1 MLDGAWMWESD
12 PGSGTPEAPEHV
24 CEKVQRERLFFSTIE
39 FCRAYGNHWKDMKQ
53 QYHLVWDD
61 ANYTTSQELQTGFL
75 NFDWIRRQA
84 VRHIRAV
91 DYCLCK
97 RSHIHGKLR
106 TMLPEDAVMEAEV
119 DGEEPNEKIHRPILN
134 SHCFGDDEDD
144 DGDEDDVDHS
154 QMDSVPFDLDYDDY
168 GSAPIKNGRAPR
180 REPGVWTVNRDG
192 VWILDECWSR
202 WKDMGYRL
210 HPTFFSTINPKVPVH
225 DTLLPC
231 PTPRTTPYCH
241 SQTWQEPTVLHLSGQ
256 EMLDEAGPRR
266 DSTESQRV
274 LVKGVEREPGAT
286 DNATKLIGLDLEKD
300 AISLPEED
308 IDISTDLD
316 SIIWVT
322 PALDFRMNFL
332 LLHLTP
338 SNLGSAAF
346 ATNNFVYVNLVHPPT
361 DLEEL
366 ETPKNRTRSNV
377 PLSRIPHIE
386 LGHVGE
392 AAKRINLYA
401 FFPRMIGKHTKSN
414 RYSTLLPSPLQSLWF
429 DTVIQACQKTFNTAG
444 FSEYIPTGLDEVRNR
459 AGSNRKETMP
469 LANSA
474 VVQTLIKELVFSIQN
489 DSYLLSQFGSF
500 FTVADGRGMKMA
512 TKQCIPEVVQPGE
525 SSTVFGLVKEQ
536 FNDLDWDQMLDQ
548 SKGTL
553 YLDLGISF
561 HSNSNKSLVGL
572 WRLEKLQESFSEMGT
587 KKGCIHHFNTF
598 AFYGGM
604 KAEMKARSKTELHLV
619 SRLSYCLA
627 FELVR
632 RPGTKDYLC
641 PDKDIVDNSERFH
654 HACRSWLSLF
664 EGAVGRSFG
673 VREEIR
679 GIGSTI
685 INLLPFAPLKVN
697 LSTRPISHLML
708 ITIRR
713 EITSNQ
719 IQFYGLIP
727 LHFSI
732 LLHVVFQ
739 LSVSFISEHIP
750 NSTQI
755 TDCRHLST
763 ATLCDM

>member
-1 MLDGAWMWESD
+1 MLDGAWAWED
-12 PGSGTPEAPEHV
+12 LGFGVPEAPEHV

-39 FCRAYGNHWKDMKQ
+39 FCRAHGDHWKNMNQ
-53 QYHLVWDD
+53 QYSLIWDA
-61 ANYTTSQELQTGFL
+61 ANYTTAQELQTGFL
-75 NFDWIRRQA
+75 NFDWVRRQA
-84 VRHIRAV
+84 LRHIRAV

-97 RSHIHGKLR
+97 RSHIHGNFR
-106 TMLPEDAVMEAEV
+106 TMLANIGSSADMEVEME
-119 DGEEPNEKIHRPILN
+119 GEEPDEQIHPPTLN
-134 SHCFGDDEDD
+134 SHCFGHDEDDEDD
-144 DGDEDDVDHS
+144 DGDHS
-154 QMDSVPFDLDYDDY
+154 QMDSVAFDLDYDDY
-168 GSAPIKNGRAPR
+168 GSAPIKNSRAPR

-192 VWILDECWSR
+192 VWILDECWSH

-210 HPTFFSTINPKVPVH
+210 HPTFFTTIHSDVPIH
-225 DTLLPC
+225 DTLLPS
-231 PTPRTTPYCH
+231 PTPRTMPYCH
-241 SQTWQEPTVLHLSGQ
+241 SETWQEPTVLHLSGQ

-274 LVKGVEREPGAT
+274 FVKGIERAPGAT

-300 AISLPEED
+300 AIPLPEED
-308 IDISTDLD
+308 VNISTDLD
-316 SIIWVT
+316 SIIWVA
-322 PALDFRMNFL
+322 PALHFQTNFL

-338 SNLGSAAF
+338 SNLGGPAF
-346 ATNNFVYVNLVHPPT
+346 QTNNFVYVNLLHPPI

-366 ETPKNRTRSNV
+366 ETPRNRARSNV

-392 AAKRINLYA
+392 AAKRINVYA

-429 DTVIQACQKTFNTAG
+429 DTIIQACQKTFITAG
-444 FSEYIPTGLDEVRNR
+444 FSEYIPTGLDEVRNH
-459 AGSNRKETMP
+459 AGGNRKETMP
-469 LANSA
+469 LANPT
-474 VVQTLIKELVFSIQN
+474 VVQTVIKELILSIQN
-489 DSYLLSQFGSF
+489 DTYLLSQFGSF
-500 FTVADGRGMKMA
+500 FIVADGRGMKMA
-512 TKQCIPEVVQPGE
+512 TKQCIPKIAQPGE
-525 SSTVFGLVKEQ
+525 SSTMFGLIKEQ
-536 FNDLDWDQMLDQ
+536 FSDLDWDQMLDQ

-561 HSNSNKSLVGL
+561 HSDSTKPLVGL

-632 RPGTKDYLC
+632 CPGTKDYLC

-654 HACRSWLSLF
+654 KACRSWLSLF
-664 EGAVGRSFG
+664 EGAVSRSFG

-685 INLLPFAPLKVN
+685 INLLPFASLKVN
-697 LSTRPISHLML
+697 LSTVP
-708 ITIRR
+708 
-713 EITSNQ
+713 
-719 IQFYGLIP
+719 
-727 LHFSI
+727 
-732 LLHVVFQ
+732 
-739 LSVSFISEHIP
+739 
-750 NSTQI
+750 
-755 TDCRHLST
+755 
-763 ATLCDM
+763 